1 MVEIFVFRIVEHHTK
16 IIKQQKLFIL
26 QSVNISTIFH
36 TKISTNEKLQNN
48 KFTNVFHNAS
58 LHLFVQVNVPS
69 AMDSVAKQQRDVQ
82 RRQRAREQLLRVNQ
96 RKKEEKIAEQTSR
109 LTALTQQLEAQSTF
123 DPEEYQLML
132 EDIGFTTVE
141 ELRKE
146 VASVRGSVEAE
157 QEKLASVVKS
167 LSGGGGVA
175 GGGVASG
182 GVEEEEEVSEEW
194 LDSLRERKKVI
205 DQW

>member
-1 MVEIFVFRIVEHHTK
+1 
-16 IIKQQKLFIL
+16 
-26 QSVNISTIFH
+26 
-36 TKISTNEKLQNN
+36 
-48 KFTNVFHNAS
+48 
-58 LHLFVQVNVPS
+58 
-69 AMDSVAKQQRDVQ
+69 MDSVAKQQRDVQ

>member
-1 MVEIFVFRIVEHHTK
+1 MP
-16 IIKQQKLFIL
+16 
-26 QSVNISTIFH
+26 S
-36 TKISTNEKLQNN
+36 
-48 KFTNVFHNAS
+48 
-58 LHLFVQVNVPS
+58 QVNVPS
-69 AMDSVAKQQRDVQ
+69 AMDSVAKQQRDVE

-109 LTALTQQLEAQSTF
+109 LTMLTQQLEAQSTF

-132 EDIGFTTVE
+132 GDIGFNTVE

-146 VASVRGSVEAE
+146 VDSVRCSVEAE

-167 LSGGGGVA
+167 LSGGGGVD
-175 GGGVASG
+175 SG
-182 GVEEEEEVSEEW
+182 GVVEEEVSEEW

-205 DQW
+205 TSYRLGEWIDKRLRALLN